1 MASDDYSELI
11 DDPPRM
17 WIDLIPPDYPEK
29 GDVWIRLGEWRTWN
43 GGWDPP
49 FTPELKRGRRRGRTM
64 KIQVER
70 ESGELYE
77 EWLRTKG
84 LSDSPKE

>member
-1 MASDDYSELI
+1 MGSEESSEHI
-11 DDPPRM
+11 DPPRM
-17 WIDLIPPDYPEK
+17 WIDLAPPEFPEK
-29 GDVWIRLGEWRTWN
+29 GDVWIRLGEWRVWN

-49 FTPELKRGRRRGRTM
+49 WIAPLKRGRR
-64 KIQVER
+64 KKKVER

-77 EWLRTKG
+77 EWLRSKG